1 MATMHG
7 MYSTPEAVVHSFDL
21 DQAWRQVQS
30 RDSAADG
37 QFVYAVETTGI
48 FCRPSCPSRR
58 PARQNVRFLP
68 DANSAIAAGYRACRR
83 CHPAGVHAEADLV
96 RRLCGHLERHRDRMV
111 TLQQLGRMANL
122 SAFTIQRMFE
132 RVLGISPRQYQI
144 ELRATRLRE
153 ELAGGRS
160 VTDATYE
167 AGFSSSSRMYEGAD
181 ARLGMLPERFR
192 KGGAGETI
200 RFLVTDCSLG
210 RVLVAA
216 TERGLC
222 AVTLGEDAE
231 QMERALRERFPAAQI
246 ECASIHDSALGAAAR
261 AVLSHMTEHPVALDL
276 PLDLRTTAFEQRVW
290 RALQAIPRGETRS
303 YSALAAELG
312 QPRAVRAVARACA
325 RNPLAV
331 VVPCH
336 RVVGKN
342 GALTGYRW
350 GTERKRALLKLEQS
364 AAAPTQPDSPPAP

>member
-1 MATMHG
+1 MATMQAPPL
-7 MYSTPEAVVHSFDL
+7 TLTTAPPPFDPE
-21 DQAWRQVQS
+21 QAWRQVQA
-30 RDSAADG
+30 RDSAGDG

-58 PARQNVRFLP
+58 PARNNVRFFASP
-68 DANSAIAAGYRACRR
+68 DAAIHAGYRACRR
-83 CHPAGVHAEADLV
+83 CHPAGMHAEAELV
-96 RRLCGHLERHRDRMV
+96 RRLCGYLEQHRERMV
-111 TLQQLGRMANL
+111 TLNQLGRMANL
-122 SAFTIQRMFE
+122 SAFTVQRMFE

-144 ELRATRLRE
+144 ELRSARLRD

-192 KGGAGETI
+192 KGGAGESI
-200 RFLVTDCSLG
+200 RFVVEDCTLG
-210 RVLVAA
+210 KVLIAA
-216 TERGLC
+216 TTRGLC
-222 AVTLGEDAE
+222 AVTLGDDATQLEDE
-231 QMERALRERFPAAQI
+231 LRRRFPVADIQPA
-246 ECASIHDSALGAAAR
+246 ETEDPTLAKAAA
-261 AVLSHMTEHPVALDL
+261 AVLSRMTEHPVALDL

-303 YSALAAELG
+303 YSALATELG
-312 QPRAVRAVARACA
+312 QPHAVRAVARACA

-336 RVVGKN
+336 RVVGKS

-350 GTERKRALLKLEQS
+350 GTERKRALLELERDRGLGAEQKS
-364 AAAPTQPDSPPAP
+364 LDIP